1 MNELLPLMLEGAWVT
16 VQVTFF
22 GSLLAIAAA
31 LIGAFGRLSP
41 IAPLRWLA
49 ITYIEVFR
57 GSSLLVQLFWLYF
70 VLPMPPFNISL
81 SAFQVAVIGLG
92 LNIGSY
98 GAEVLRGAIRSVHE
112 GQYEACQALNMTAW
126 QRARRIIL
134 PQALLAAIPPG
145 TNLLIEL
152 LKNTSLVS
160 LITLSDLAF
169 RARQLDQATL
179 MTLEIFGLALLL
191 YFVLAQIINFSMRA
205 LERRLARGHMRG
217 GLS

>member
-1 MNELLPLMLEGAWVT
+1 MNELLPLMLQGAWVT
-16 VQVTFF
+16 VQITFF
-22 GSLLAIAAA
+22 GSLLAIVAA
-31 LIGAFGRLSP
+31 LIGALGRLSP
-41 IAPLRWLA
+41 IKPLRWLA
-49 ITYIEVFR
+49 IAYIEVFR

-70 VLPMPPFNISL
+70 VLPMPPFNVSM
-81 SAFQVAVIGLG
+81 SAFNVAVIGLG

-112 GQYEACQALNMTAW
+112 GQYEACQALNMTAG
-126 QRARRIIL
+126 QRLRRVIL
-134 PQALLAAIPPG
+134 PQALLAAIAPG

-179 MTLEIFGLALLL
+179 MTLEIFGLALVM
-191 YFVLAQIINFSMRA
+191 YFVLAQIINFSMRT
-205 LERRLARGHMRG
+205 LERRLARGRMRG
-217 GLS
+217 GMS

>member
-1 MNELLPLMLEGAWVT
+1 MNELLPLMLQGVWVT
-16 VQVTFF
+16 VQITFW
-22 GSLLAIAAA
+22 GSLLAIVAA
-31 LIGAFGRLSP
+31 LIGALGRLSP

-49 ITYIEVFR
+49 IAYIEVFR

-70 VLPMPPFNISL
+70 VLPMPPFNIAM
-81 SAFQVAVIGLG
+81 SAFNVAVIGLG

-126 QRARRIIL
+126 QRLRRVIL
-134 PQALLAAIPPG
+134 PQAMLAAIPPG

-179 MTLEIFGLALLL
+179 MTLEIFGLALVM
-191 YFVLAQIINFSMRA
+191 YFILAQIINFSMRT
-205 LERRLARGHMRG
+205 LEKRLARGRMRG
-217 GLS
+217 GMS

>member
-1 MNELLPLMLEGAWVT
+1 MNELLPLLLQGAWVT

-31 LIGAFGRLSP
+31 LVGAFGRISP

-49 ITYIEVFR
+49 IAYIELFR

-70 VLPMPPFNISL
+70 VLPMPPFNISM
-81 SAFQVAVIGLG
+81 SAFSVAVIGLG
-92 LNIGSY
+92 LNIGAY

-112 GQYEACQALNMTAW
+112 GQYEACVALNMTPW
-126 QRARRIIL
+126 QRLHRVIL

-179 MTLEIFGLALLL
+179 MTMEIFGMALVI
-191 YFVLAQIINFSMRA
+191 YFVLAQIINFGMRT
-205 LERRLARGHMRG
+205 LERRLSRGRMRG

>member
-16 VQVTFF
+16 VQITFW
-22 GSLLAIAAA
+22 GSVLAIVAA
-31 LIGAFGRLSP
+31 LIGALGRISP

-49 ITYIEVFR
+49 IAYIEVFR

-70 VLPMPPFNISL
+70 VLPMPPFNISM
-81 SAFQVAVIGLG
+81 SAFNVAVIGLG

-112 GQYEACQALNMTAW
+112 GQYEACQALNMTAG
-126 QRARRIIL
+126 QRLRRVIL

-179 MTLEIFGLALLL
+179 MTLEIFGLALVM
-191 YFVLAQIINFSMRA
+191 YFVLAQIINFSMRT
-205 LERRLARGHMRG
+205 LERRLARGRIRG
-217 GLS
+217 GMS

>member
-1 MNELLPLMLEGAWVT
+1 MNELLPLLLQGAWVT

-22 GSLLAIAAA
+22 GSLLAILAA
-31 LIGAFGRLSP
+31 LVGAFARLSP

-49 ITYIEVFR
+49 ITYIELFR

-70 VLPMPPFNISL
+70 VLPMPPFNVEM

-92 LNIGSY
+92 LNIGAY

-112 GQYEACQALNMTAW
+112 GQYEACLALNMTPW
-126 QRARRIIL
+126 QRLRRVIL

-179 MTLEIFGLALLL
+179 QTLEIFGLALVI
-191 YFVLAQIINFSMRA
+191 YFVLAQFINFGMRT
-205 LERRLARGHMRG
+205 LERRLARGRMRG